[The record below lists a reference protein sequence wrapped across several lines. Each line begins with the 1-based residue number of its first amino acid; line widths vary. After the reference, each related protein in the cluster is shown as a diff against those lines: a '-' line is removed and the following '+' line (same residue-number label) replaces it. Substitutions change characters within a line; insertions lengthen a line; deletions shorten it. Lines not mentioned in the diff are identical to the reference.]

1 MDTLK
6 KAKEQH
12 DIMVRQMRDQI
23 IKEYDEL
30 ERQKRE
36 FANEKRDF

>member
-1 MDTLK
+1 MEAMRQ
-6 KAKEQH
+6 AKEQH
-12 DIMVRQMRDQI
+12 ELMLKQTRGQI

-36 FANEKRDF
+36 FA